1 MITVQKFRSGLLQEF
16 VFNAGSGAGVI
27 SLVLTGAGAGS
38 GVSAEVCP
46 GVNQN
51 LTSWFHQPV
60 VRLLSHLPYAFQ
72 HFCGIAAMNI

>member
-38 GVSAEVCP
+38 GASAEVRP
-46 GVNQN
+46 GANQN
-51 LTSWFHQPV
+51 F
-60 VRLLSHLPYAFQ
+60 
-72 HFCGIAAMNI
+72 